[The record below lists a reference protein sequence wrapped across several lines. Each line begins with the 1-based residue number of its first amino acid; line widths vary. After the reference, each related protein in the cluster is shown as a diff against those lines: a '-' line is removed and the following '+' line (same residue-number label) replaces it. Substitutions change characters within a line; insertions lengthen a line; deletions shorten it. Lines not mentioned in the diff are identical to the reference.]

1 MLQVAAIMHRTRIGK
16 DFSNNMNEALLEVK
30 DLTMRFGG
38 VTALHELSFAVK
50 KNEIC
55 GLIGPNG
62 AGKTTL
68 ISSVCG
74 LTKQTSGEIKVSN
87 FDTIKDYKK
96 TRSLIGLVPQEFP
109 LENYES
115 VLNTVNFSRGLFG
128 KKPDE
133 NHVKKVLQSLK
144 LWDKKDSP
152 IITLSGGMK
161 RRVLIAKALSHN
173 PKILFLDEPTSGVD
187 IQLRKEMWE
196 MILKLKKSGV
206 TVILTTH
213 YIKEAETIADRIGIL
228 NKGELI
234 LVEKKEN
241 LINKFGEKTII
252 IEFGK
257 KIYKIPKQ
265 IRAFDSFIT
274 DDNLCLV
281 IKKLKNQKDI
291 NITNIIKVISE
302 LEIPIIDIKTEES
315 SLEDIFLDIINE
327 KMKSEFKFN

>member
-1 MLQVAAIMHRTRIGK
+1 MISVKNLNKIYPDNFYAL
-16 DFSNNMNEALLEVK
+16 SNISLDIKQGEVFALL
-30 DLTMRFGG
+30 
-38 VTALHELSFAVK
+38 
-50 KNEIC
+50 
-55 GLIGPNG
+55 GPNG

-74 LTKQTSGEIKVSN
+74 LIKQTSGEIKVSN

-128 KKPDE
+128 KKRDE
-133 NHVKKVLQSLK
+133 NHVKKLLQSLK

-265 IRAFDSFIT
+265 IKAFDSFIT

-327 KMKSEFKFN
+327 KMKSEFKFNQSNL

>member
-1 MLQVAAIMHRTRIGK
+1 MISVKNLNKIYHDNFYAL
-16 DFSNNMNEALLEVK
+16 SNISLDIKQGEVFALL
-30 DLTMRFGG
+30 
-38 VTALHELSFAVK
+38 
-50 KNEIC
+50 
-55 GLIGPNG
+55 GPNG

-74 LTKQTSGEIKVSN
+74 LIKQTSGEIKVSN

-234 LVEKKEN
+234 LVENKEN

-265 IRAFDSFIT
+265 IKAFDSFIT

-281 IKKLKNQKDI
+281 IKKLKNQKDV
-291 NITNIIKVISE
+291 NITNIMKVISE

>member
-1 MLQVAAIMHRTRIGK
+1 MISVKNLNKIYPDNFYAL
-16 DFSNNMNEALLEVK
+16 SNISLDIKQGEVFALL
-30 DLTMRFGG
+30 
-38 VTALHELSFAVK
+38 
-50 KNEIC
+50 
-55 GLIGPNG
+55 GPNG

-74 LTKQTSGEIKVSN
+74 LIKQTSGEIKVSN

-144 LWDKKDSP
+144 LWDKKNSP

-196 MILKLKKSGV
+196 MILKLKRSGV

-234 LVEKKEN
+234 LVENKEN

-265 IRAFDSFIT
+265 IKAFDSFIT

-291 NITNIIKVISE
+291 NITNIMKVISE

-327 KMKSEFKFN
+327 KMKSEF

>member
-1 MLQVAAIMHRTRIGK
+1 MISVKNLNKIYPDNFYAL
-16 DFSNNMNEALLEVK
+16 SNISLDIKQGEVFALL
-30 DLTMRFGG
+30 
-38 VTALHELSFAVK
+38 
-50 KNEIC
+50 
-55 GLIGPNG
+55 GPNG

-196 MILKLKKSGV
+196 MVLKLKRSGV

-234 LVEKKEN
+234 LVENKEN

-281 IKKLKNQKDI
+281 IKKLKNQKDV
-291 NITNIIKVISE
+291 NITNIMKVISE

-315 SLEDIFLDIINE
+315 SLEDIFLDIIN
-327 KMKSEFKFN
+327 

>member
-1 MLQVAAIMHRTRIGK
+1 MISVKNLNKIYPDNFYAL
-16 DFSNNMNEALLEVK
+16 SNISLDIKQGEVFALL
-30 DLTMRFGG
+30 
-38 VTALHELSFAVK
+38 
-50 KNEIC
+50 
-55 GLIGPNG
+55 GPNG

-133 NHVKKVLQSLK
+133 NHVKRVLQSLK

-196 MILKLKKSGV
+196 MILKLKRSGV

-265 IRAFDSFIT
+265 IKAFDSFIT

>member
-1 MLQVAAIMHRTRIGK
+1 MISVKNLNKIYPDNFYAL
-16 DFSNNMNEALLEVK
+16 SNISLDIKQGEVFALL
-30 DLTMRFGG
+30 
-38 VTALHELSFAVK
+38 
-50 KNEIC
+50 
-55 GLIGPNG
+55 GPNG

-234 LVEKKEN
+234 LVENKEN

-265 IRAFDSFIT
+265 IKAFDSFIT

-291 NITNIIKVISE
+291 NITNIMKVISE

>member
-1 MLQVAAIMHRTRIGK
+1 MISVKNLNKIYPYNCYAL
-16 DFSNNMNEALLEVK
+16 SNISLDIKQGEVFALL
-30 DLTMRFGG
+30 
-38 VTALHELSFAVK
+38 
-50 KNEIC
+50 
-55 GLIGPNG
+55 GPNG

-74 LTKQTSGEIKVSN
+74 LIKQTNGEIKVSN

-144 LWDKKDSP
+144 LWDKKNSP

-196 MILKLKKSGV
+196 MILKLKRSGV

-234 LVEKKEN
+234 LVENKEN

-265 IRAFDSFIT
+265 IKAFDSFIT

-291 NITNIIKVISE
+291 NITNIMKVISE

-327 KMKSEFKFN
+327 KMKSEF

>member
-1 MLQVAAIMHRTRIGK
+1 MISVKNLNKIYPDNFYAL
-16 DFSNNMNEALLEVK
+16 SNISLDIKQGEVFALL
-30 DLTMRFGG
+30 
-38 VTALHELSFAVK
+38 
-50 KNEIC
+50 
-55 GLIGPNG
+55 GPNG

-196 MILKLKKSGV
+196 MILKLKRSGV

-213 YIKEAETIADRIGIL
+213 YIKEAEAIADRIGIL

-234 LVEKKEN
+234 LVENKEN

-265 IRAFDSFIT
+265 IKAFDSFIT

-291 NITNIIKVISE
+291 NITNIMKVISE

-327 KMKSEFKFN
+327 KMKSEF

>member
-1 MLQVAAIMHRTRIGK
+1 MISVKNLNKIYPDNFYAL
-16 DFSNNMNEALLEVK
+16 SNISLDIKQGEVFALL
-30 DLTMRFGG
+30 
-38 VTALHELSFAVK
+38 
-50 KNEIC
+50 
-55 GLIGPNG
+55 GPNG

-133 NHVKKVLQSLK
+133 NYVKKVLQSLK
-144 LWDKKDSP
+144 LWDKKDFP

-196 MILKLKKSGV
+196 MILKLKRSGV

-228 NKGELI
+228 IKGELI
-234 LVEKKEN
+234 LVENKEN

-265 IRAFDSFIT
+265 IKAFDSFIT

-281 IKKLKNQKDI
+281 IKKLKNQKDV
-291 NITNIIKVISE
+291 NITNIMKVISE

>member
-1 MLQVAAIMHRTRIGK
+1 MISVKNLNKIYPDNFYAL
-16 DFSNNMNEALLEVK
+16 SNISLDIKQGEVFALL
-30 DLTMRFGG
+30 
-38 VTALHELSFAVK
+38 
-50 KNEIC
+50 
-55 GLIGPNG
+55 GPNG

-74 LTKQTSGEIKVSN
+74 LIKQTNGEIKVSN
-87 FDTIKDYKK
+87 FDTIKDYNK

-196 MILKLKKSGV
+196 MILKLKRSGV

-265 IRAFDSFIT
+265 INAFDSFIT

-291 NITNIIKVISE
+291 NITNIMKVISE

-327 KMKSEFKFN
+327 KMKSEF

>member
-1 MLQVAAIMHRTRIGK
+1 MISVKNLNKIYPDNFYAL
-16 DFSNNMNEALLEVK
+16 SNISLDIKQGEVFALL
-30 DLTMRFGG
+30 
-38 VTALHELSFAVK
+38 
-50 KNEIC
+50 
-55 GLIGPNG
+55 GPNG

-74 LTKQTSGEIKVSN
+74 LIKQTSGEIKVSN

-196 MILKLKKSGV
+196 MILKLKRSGV

-265 IRAFDSFIT
+265 IKAFDSFIT

>member
-1 MLQVAAIMHRTRIGK
+1 MISVKNLNKIYPDNFYAL
-16 DFSNNMNEALLEVK
+16 SNISLDIKQGEVFALL
-30 DLTMRFGG
+30 
-38 VTALHELSFAVK
+38 
-50 KNEIC
+50 
-55 GLIGPNG
+55 GPNG

-133 NHVKKVLQSLK
+133 NYVKKVLQSLK

-196 MILKLKKSGV
+196 MILKLKRSGV

-265 IRAFDSFIT
+265 IKAFDSFIT

>member
-1 MLQVAAIMHRTRIGK
+1 MISVKNLNKIYPDNFYAL
-16 DFSNNMNEALLEVK
+16 SNISLDIKQGEVFALL
-30 DLTMRFGG
+30 
-38 VTALHELSFAVK
+38 
-50 KNEIC
+50 
-55 GLIGPNG
+55 GPNG

-133 NHVKKVLQSLK
+133 NYVKKVLQSLK

-196 MILKLKKSGV
+196 MILKLKRSGV

-234 LVEKKEN
+234 LVENKEN

-257 KIYKIPKQ
+257 KIYKIPKL
-265 IRAFDSFIT
+265 IKAFDSFIT

-281 IKKLKNQKDI
+281 IKKLKNNKDI
-291 NITNIIKVISE
+291 NITNIVKVISE

-327 KMKSEFKFN
+327 KMKSEF

>member
-1 MLQVAAIMHRTRIGK
+1 MISVKNLNKIYPDNFYAL
-16 DFSNNMNEALLEVK
+16 SNISLDIKQGEVFALL
-30 DLTMRFGG
+30 
-38 VTALHELSFAVK
+38 
-50 KNEIC
+50 
-55 GLIGPNG
+55 GPNG

-196 MILKLKKSGV
+196 MILKLKRSGV

-234 LVEKKEN
+234 LVENKEN

-281 IKKLKNQKDI
+281 IKKLKNQKDV
-291 NITNIIKVISE
+291 NITNIMKVISE

>member
-1 MLQVAAIMHRTRIGK
+1 MISVKNLNKIYPDNFYAL
-16 DFSNNMNEALLEVK
+16 SNISLDIKQGEVFALL
-30 DLTMRFGG
+30 
-38 VTALHELSFAVK
+38 
-50 KNEIC
+50 
-55 GLIGPNG
+55 GPNG

-196 MILKLKKSGV
+196 MILNLKRSGV

-234 LVEKKEN
+234 LVENKEN

-281 IKKLKNQKDI
+281 IKKLKNQKDV
-291 NITNIIKVISE
+291 NITNIMKVISE

-315 SLEDIFLDIINE
+315 SLEDIFLDIIN
-327 KMKSEFKFN
+327 

>member
-1 MLQVAAIMHRTRIGK
+1 MISVKNLNKIYPDNFYAL
-16 DFSNNMNEALLEVK
+16 SNISLDIKQGEVFALL
-30 DLTMRFGG
+30 
-38 VTALHELSFAVK
+38 
-50 KNEIC
+50 
-55 GLIGPNG
+55 GPNG

-196 MILKLKKSGV
+196 MILKLKRSGV

-234 LVEKKEN
+234 LVENKEN

-265 IRAFDSFIT
+265 IKAFDSFIT

-291 NITNIIKVISE
+291 NITNIMKVISE

-315 SLEDIFLDIINE
+315 SLEDIFLDIIDE

>member
-1 MLQVAAIMHRTRIGK
+1 MISVKNLNKIYPDNFYAL
-16 DFSNNMNEALLEVK
+16 SNISLDIKQGEVFALL
-30 DLTMRFGG
+30 
-38 VTALHELSFAVK
+38 
-50 KNEIC
+50 
-55 GLIGPNG
+55 GPNG

-68 ISSVCG
+68 ISSICG

-196 MILKLKKSGV
+196 MILKLKRSGV

-234 LVEKKEN
+234 LVENKEN
-241 LINKFGEKTII
+241 LINKFGEKIII

-265 IRAFDSFIT
+265 IKAFDSFIT

-281 IKKLKNQKDI
+281 IKKLKNQKNI
-291 NITNIIKVISE
+291 NITNIMKVISE

>member
-1 MLQVAAIMHRTRIGK
+1 MISVKNLNKIYPDNFYAL
-16 DFSNNMNEALLEVK
+16 SNISLDIKQGEVFALL
-30 DLTMRFGG
+30 
-38 VTALHELSFAVK
+38 
-50 KNEIC
+50 
-55 GLIGPNG
+55 GPNG

-74 LTKQTSGEIKVSN
+74 LIKQTSGEIKVSN

-196 MILKLKKSGV
+196 MILKLKRSGV

-213 YIKEAETIADRIGIL
+213 YIKEAETIADRIGII

-234 LVEKKEN
+234 LVENKEN

-265 IRAFDSFIT
+265 IKAFDSFIT

-281 IKKLKNQKDI
+281 IKKLKNQKDV
-291 NITNIIKVISE
+291 NITNIMKVISE

-327 KMKSEFKFN
+327 KMKSEY

>member
-1 MLQVAAIMHRTRIGK
+1 MISVKNLNKIYPDNFYAL
-16 DFSNNMNEALLEVK
+16 SNISLDIKQGEVFALL
-30 DLTMRFGG
+30 
-38 VTALHELSFAVK
+38 
-50 KNEIC
+50 
-55 GLIGPNG
+55 GPNG

-74 LTKQTSGEIKVSN
+74 LIKQTSGEIKVSN

-96 TRSLIGLVPQEFP
+96 ARSLIGLVPQEFP

-115 VLNTVNFSRGLFG
+115 VLNTVNYTRGLFG

-196 MILKLKKSGV
+196 MILKLKRSGV

-234 LVEKKEN
+234 LVENKEN

-265 IRAFDSFIT
+265 IKAFDSFIT

-291 NITNIIKVISE
+291 NITNIMKVISE

-327 KMKSEFKFN
+327 KMKSEF

>member
-1 MLQVAAIMHRTRIGK
+1 MISVKNLNKIYPDNFYAL
-16 DFSNNMNEALLEVK
+16 SNISLDIKQGEVFALL
-30 DLTMRFGG
+30 
-38 VTALHELSFAVK
+38 
-50 KNEIC
+50 
-55 GLIGPNG
+55 GPNG

-133 NHVKKVLQSLK
+133 NYVKKVLQSLK

-196 MILKLKKSGV
+196 MILKLKRSGV

-241 LINKFGEKTII
+241 LINKFGEKIII

-265 IRAFDSFIT
+265 IKAFDSFIT

>member
-1 MLQVAAIMHRTRIGK
+1 MISVKNLNKIYPDNFYAL
-16 DFSNNMNEALLEVK
+16 SNISLDIKQGEVFALL
-30 DLTMRFGG
+30 
-38 VTALHELSFAVK
+38 
-50 KNEIC
+50 
-55 GLIGPNG
+55 GPNG

-133 NHVKKVLQSLK
+133 THVKKVLQSLK

-265 IRAFDSFIT
+265 IKAFDSFIT

>member
-1 MLQVAAIMHRTRIGK
+1 MISVKNLNKIYPDNFYAL
-16 DFSNNMNEALLEVK
+16 SNISLDIKQGEVFALL
-30 DLTMRFGG
+30 
-38 VTALHELSFAVK
+38 
-50 KNEIC
+50 
-55 GLIGPNG
+55 GPNG

-74 LTKQTSGEIKVSN
+74 LIKQTSGEIKVSN

-196 MILKLKKSGV
+196 MIFKLKRSGV

-234 LVEKKEN
+234 LVENKEN

-257 KIYKIPKQ
+257 KIYKVPKQ
-265 IRAFDSFIT
+265 IKAFDSFIT

-291 NITNIIKVISE
+291 NITNIMKVISE

-315 SLEDIFLDIINE
+315 SLEDIFLDIIDE
-327 KMKSEFKFN
+327 KVKSEF

>member
-1 MLQVAAIMHRTRIGK
+1 MISVKNLNKIYPDNFYAL
-16 DFSNNMNEALLEVK
+16 SNISLDINQGEVFALL
-30 DLTMRFGG
+30 
-38 VTALHELSFAVK
+38 
-50 KNEIC
+50 
-55 GLIGPNG
+55 GPNG

-74 LTKQTSGEIKVSN
+74 LIKQTNGEIKVSN

-133 NHVKKVLQSLK
+133 NHVKKVLQTLK

-196 MILKLKKSGV
+196 MILKLKRSGV

-234 LVEKKEN
+234 LVENKEN

-265 IRAFDSFIT
+265 IKAFDSFIT

-281 IKKLKNQKDI
+281 IKKLKNNKDI
-291 NITNIIKVISE
+291 NITNIMKVISE

-327 KMKSEFKFN
+327 KMKSEF

>member
-1 MLQVAAIMHRTRIGK
+1 MISIKNVNKIYSGNFYALSDISLDIKQGEI
-16 DFSNNMNEALLEVK
+16 FALL
-30 DLTMRFGG
+30 
-38 VTALHELSFAVK
+38 
-50 KNEIC
+50 
-55 GLIGPNG
+55 GPNG

-74 LTKQTSGEIKVSN
+74 LIKQTNGEIKVSN

-96 TRSLIGLVPQEFP
+96 ARSLIGLVPQEFP

-144 LWDKKDSP
+144 LWDKKNSS

-196 MILKLKKSGV
+196 MILNLKRSGV

-228 NKGELI
+228 NNGELI
-234 LVEKKEN
+234 LVENKEN
-241 LINKFGEKTII
+241 IINRFGEKSII

-265 IRAFDSFIT
+265 IKAFESFIT
-274 DDNLCLV
+274 DDNFCLV
-281 IKKLKNQKDI
+281 IKKLKKNKDI
-291 NITNIIKVISE
+291 NITKIVKVISE
-302 LEIPIIDIKTEES
+302 LGIPIIDIKTEES
-315 SLEDIFLDIINE
+315 SLEDIFLDIIDE
-327 KMKSEFKFN
+327 KVKSEF

>member
-1 MLQVAAIMHRTRIGK
+1 MISVKNLNKIYPDNFYAL
-16 DFSNNMNEALLEVK
+16 SNISLDIKQGEVFALL
-30 DLTMRFGG
+30 
-38 VTALHELSFAVK
+38 
-50 KNEIC
+50 
-55 GLIGPNG
+55 GPNG

-74 LTKQTSGEIKVSN
+74 LIKQTNGEIKVSN

-196 MILKLKKSGV
+196 MILKLKRSGV

-234 LVEKKEN
+234 LVENKEN

-265 IRAFDSFIT
+265 IKAFDSFIT

-291 NITNIIKVISE
+291 NITNIMKVISE

-327 KMKSEFKFN
+327 KMKSEF

>member
-1 MLQVAAIMHRTRIGK
+1 MISVKNLNKIYPDNFYAL
-16 DFSNNMNEALLEVK
+16 SNISLDIKQGEVFALL
-30 DLTMRFGG
+30 
-38 VTALHELSFAVK
+38 
-50 KNEIC
+50 
-55 GLIGPNG
+55 GPNG

-196 MILKLKKSGV
+196 MILKLKRSGV

-257 KIYKIPKQ
+257 KIYKIPRQ
-265 IRAFDSFIT
+265 IKAFDSFIT

>member
-1 MLQVAAIMHRTRIGK
+1 MISVKNLNKIYSDNFFAL
-16 DFSNNMNEALLEVK
+16 SNISLDIKQGEVFALL
-30 DLTMRFGG
+30 
-38 VTALHELSFAVK
+38 
-50 KNEIC
+50 
-55 GLIGPNG
+55 GPNG

-133 NHVKKVLQSLK
+133 NHVKIVLQSLK

-196 MILKLKKSGV
+196 MVLKLKRSGV

-234 LVEKKEN
+234 LVENKEN

-265 IRAFDSFIT
+265 IKAFDSFIT

-291 NITNIIKVISE
+291 NITNIVKVISE

-327 KMKSEFKFN
+327 KMKSEF

>member
-1 MLQVAAIMHRTRIGK
+1 MISIKNVNKIYSANFYAL
-16 DFSNNMNEALLEVK
+16 SNISLDIKKGEIFALL
-30 DLTMRFGG
+30 
-38 VTALHELSFAVK
+38 
-50 KNEIC
+50 
-55 GLIGPNG
+55 GPNG

-68 ISSVCG
+68 ISSICG
-74 LTKQTSGEIKVSN
+74 LIKQTNGVIKVSN
-87 FDTIKDYKK
+87 FDTIKEYKK

-144 LWDKKDSP
+144 LWDKKNSP

-196 MILKLKKSGV
+196 MILQLKRSGV

-234 LVEKKEN
+234 LVENKEN
-241 LINKFGEKTII
+241 LINKFGEKSIT

-265 IRAFDSFIT
+265 LKAFNSFIT
-274 DDNLCLV
+274 DDSLSLV
-281 IKKLKNQKDI
+281 IKKLKNNKDI
-291 NITNIIKVISE
+291 NITNIVKVISE

-315 SLEDIFLDIINE
+315 SLEDIFLDIIDE
-327 KMKSEFKFN
+327 KVKSEF

>member
-1 MLQVAAIMHRTRIGK
+1 MISVKNLNKIYPDNFYAL
-16 DFSNNMNEALLEVK
+16 SNISLDIKQGEVFALL
-30 DLTMRFGG
+30 
-38 VTALHELSFAVK
+38 
-50 KNEIC
+50 
-55 GLIGPNG
+55 GPNG

-115 VLNTVNFSRGLFG
+115 ILNTVNFSRGLFG

-196 MILKLKKSGV
+196 MILKLKRSGV

-234 LVEKKEN
+234 LVENKEN

-265 IRAFDSFIT
+265 IKAFDSFIT

>member
-1 MLQVAAIMHRTRIGK
+1 MISVKNLNKIYSGNFYAL
-16 DFSNNMNEALLEVK
+16 SNISLDIKQGEVFALL
-30 DLTMRFGG
+30 
-38 VTALHELSFAVK
+38 
-50 KNEIC
+50 
-55 GLIGPNG
+55 GPNG

-74 LTKQTSGEIKVSN
+74 LIKQTSGEIKVSN

-128 KKPDE
+128 KKPDD
-133 NHVKKVLQSLK
+133 NHVKKLLQSLK
-144 LWDKKDSP
+144 LWNKKNSP

-196 MILKLKKSGV
+196 MILKLKRSGV

-234 LVEKKEN
+234 LVENKEN

-265 IRAFDSFIT
+265 IKAFDSFIT

-291 NITNIIKVISE
+291 NITNIMKVISE

-327 KMKSEFKFN
+327 KMKSEF

>member
-1 MLQVAAIMHRTRIGK
+1 MISVKNLNKIYSDNFYALFNISLDIKQGEV
-16 DFSNNMNEALLEVK
+16 FALL
-30 DLTMRFGG
+30 
-38 VTALHELSFAVK
+38 
-50 KNEIC
+50 
-55 GLIGPNG
+55 GPNG

-68 ISSVCG
+68 ISSICG
-74 LTKQTSGEIKVSN
+74 LIKQTSGEIKVSN

-144 LWDKKDSP
+144 LWNKKNSP

-196 MILKLKKSGV
+196 MILKLKRSGV

-234 LVEKKEN
+234 LVENKEN

-257 KIYKIPKQ
+257 KIDKIPKQ
-265 IRAFDSFIT
+265 IKAFDSFIT
-274 DDNLCLV
+274 DDNLCLI

-291 NITNIIKVISE
+291 NITNIMKVISE

-327 KMKSEFKFN
+327 KMKSEF

>member
-1 MLQVAAIMHRTRIGK
+1 MISVKNLNKIYPDNFYAL
-16 DFSNNMNEALLEVK
+16 SNISLDIKQGEVFALL
-30 DLTMRFGG
+30 
-38 VTALHELSFAVK
+38 
-50 KNEIC
+50 
-55 GLIGPNG
+55 GPNG

-74 LTKQTSGEIKVSN
+74 LIKQTSGEIKVSN

-128 KKPDE
+128 KKLDE

-144 LWDKKDSP
+144 LWDKKNSP

-187 IQLRKEMWE
+187 IQLRKEMWD
-196 MILKLKKSGV
+196 MILNLKKSGV

-234 LVEKKEN
+234 LVENKEN

-265 IRAFDSFIT
+265 IKAFDSFIT
-274 DDNLCLV
+274 GDNLCLV

-291 NITNIIKVISE
+291 NITNIMKVISE

>member
-1 MLQVAAIMHRTRIGK
+1 MISIKNLNKIYPDNFYAL
-16 DFSNNMNEALLEVK
+16 SNISLDIKQGEVFALL
-30 DLTMRFGG
+30 
-38 VTALHELSFAVK
+38 
-50 KNEIC
+50 
-55 GLIGPNG
+55 GPNG

-74 LTKQTSGEIKVSN
+74 LIKQTSGEIKVSN

-196 MILKLKKSGV
+196 MILKLKRSGV

-234 LVEKKEN
+234 LVENKEN

-265 IRAFDSFIT
+265 IKAFDSFIT

-291 NITNIIKVISE
+291 NITNIMKVISE

-315 SLEDIFLDIINE
+315 SLEDIFLDIIN
-327 KMKSEFKFN
+327 

>member
-1 MLQVAAIMHRTRIGK
+1 MISVKNLNKIYPDNFYAL
-16 DFSNNMNEALLEVK
+16 SNISLDIKQGEVFALL
-30 DLTMRFGG
+30 
-38 VTALHELSFAVK
+38 
-50 KNEIC
+50 
-55 GLIGPNG
+55 GPNG

-196 MILKLKKSGV
+196 MILKLKRSGV

-234 LVEKKEN
+234 LVENKEN

-265 IRAFDSFIT
+265 IKAFDSFIT

-291 NITNIIKVISE
+291 NITNIMKVISE

>member
-1 MLQVAAIMHRTRIGK
+1 MISVKNLNKIYPDNFYAL
-16 DFSNNMNEALLEVK
+16 SNISLDIKQGEVFALL
-30 DLTMRFGG
+30 
-38 VTALHELSFAVK
+38 
-50 KNEIC
+50 
-55 GLIGPNG
+55 GPNG

-133 NHVKKVLQSLK
+133 NHVKKILQSLK

-196 MILKLKKSGV
+196 MILKLKRSGV

-265 IRAFDSFIT
+265 IKAFDSFIT

>member
-1 MLQVAAIMHRTRIGK
+1 MISVKNLNKIYSDNFYAL
-16 DFSNNMNEALLEVK
+16 SNISLDIKQGEVFALL
-30 DLTMRFGG
+30 
-38 VTALHELSFAVK
+38 
-50 KNEIC
+50 
-55 GLIGPNG
+55 GPNG

-196 MILKLKKSGV
+196 MILKLKRSGV

-234 LVEKKEN
+234 LVENKEN

-265 IRAFDSFIT
+265 IKAFDSFIT

-281 IKKLKNQKDI
+281 IKKLKNQKDV
-291 NITNIIKVISE
+291 NITNIMKVISE

-327 KMKSEFKFN
+327 KMKSEF

>member
-1 MLQVAAIMHRTRIGK
+1 MISVKNLNKIYPDNFYAL
-16 DFSNNMNEALLEVK
+16 SNISLDIKQGEVFALL
-30 DLTMRFGG
+30 
-38 VTALHELSFAVK
+38 
-50 KNEIC
+50 
-55 GLIGPNG
+55 GPNG

-196 MILKLKKSGV
+196 MILKLKRSGV

-234 LVEKKEN
+234 LVENKEN

-265 IRAFDSFIT
+265 IKAFDSFIT

-291 NITNIIKVISE
+291 NITNIMKVISE

-315 SLEDIFLDIINE
+315 SLEDIFLDIIN
-327 KMKSEFKFN
+327 

>member
-1 MLQVAAIMHRTRIGK
+1 MISVKNLNKIYPDSLYAL
-16 DFSNNMNEALLEVK
+16 SNISLDIKQGEVFALL
-30 DLTMRFGG
+30 
-38 VTALHELSFAVK
+38 
-50 KNEIC
+50 
-55 GLIGPNG
+55 GPNG

-196 MILKLKKSGV
+196 MILKLKRSGV

-265 IRAFDSFIT
+265 IKAFDSFIT